1 MYRVDMYKDNVLF
14 RSEYVEDIETAEKG
28 VEYMKQLTDSMD
40 ASAGLDI
47 VVEECEPVYRNQ
59 AAGI

>member
-28 VEYMKQLTDSMD
+28 VEYMKQLVDSIEG
-40 ASAGLDI
+40 ASGIDI
-47 VVEECEPVYRNQ
+47 TVEECEPVYRNQ